1 MTARLYNSLLVLP
14 RFFPLATDQRLSK
27 PTPICDGLRV
37 ITNFLRISRTQ
48 RRISVFST
56 SALLEKERE
65 KAFSSWPKYGLI
77 KNKISVPSMTLA
89 LVELELWFMY
99 MKDTSSEESS
109 IQLQCMYI
117 VAAGRR
123 PVVGRLPRGDIRFF
137 FCACAVAC
145 LVQFLSFWS

>member
-1 MTARLYNSLLVLP
+1 
-14 RFFPLATDQRLSK
+14 
-27 PTPICDGLRV
+27 
-37 ITNFLRISRTQ
+37 
-48 RRISVFST
+48 
-56 SALLEKERE
+56 
-65 KAFSSWPKYGLI
+65 
-77 KNKISVPSMTLA
+77 MTLA

-123 PVVGRLPRGDIRFF
+123 PVVAWLPRGDIRFF